1 MSPKRLAL
9 RQAPSAA
16 KSVERD
22 QSPRCVSRPRAALMD
37 EHDSPQLTSVTVLWN
52 DSDTDSLQRL
62 GFFGQDG
69 KEPCGKIT
77 AKFSIEH
84 ASAVDV
90 VPPTL
95 RISLFKPTAEGLGS
109 CIGPSILYPARYLG
123 PIATRTHHT
132 EQEYTPDFV
141 AAGLARLG
149 VEFASEM
156 VFRVHHPP
164 ILTFKSRPNP
174 QFFERPEVQKH
185 MRLMRSLSR
194 ANRVMLFFI
203 RDIDMDIDSAV
214 ERFNAVPVMDFPART
229 SEASYMAEVEAKWKE
244 YGISTKPGTTE
255 AQTSV
260 KDKTGLREDKKRE
273 RSTDTVEKQAE
284 TSAGRAR
291 KRVKLHSQSQ
301 SFRLTGT
308 NESLAGAAAL
318 QTGRAIVRAT
328 ENEADTTTPTMSLTE
343 PSGTSEAA
351 FTRITPTGNLPHRWA
366 EWWQFTYGPL
376 GADRTDNAQLNLAWR
391 TMQASRDNNTADFA
405 AGVVDSIM
413 HSLDINKAEEGEEG
427 S

>member
-1 MSPKRLAL
+1 
-9 RQAPSAA
+9 
-16 KSVERD
+16 
-22 QSPRCVSRPRAALMD
+22 MD
-37 EHDSPQLTSVTVLWN
+37 EHDSLQLTSVAALWN
-52 DSDTDSLQRL
+52 DSDTGSLQRL
-62 GFFGQDG
+62 EFFEHDG
-69 KEPCGKIT
+69 EQPCRKIT

-84 ASAVDV
+84 ASSVAS
-90 VPPTL
+90 PNL

-132 EQEYTPDFV
+132 EREYTPDFV
-141 AAGLARLG
+141 ADGLARLG

-164 ILTFKSRPNP
+164 IMTFKNRPNP

-185 MRLMRSLSR
+185 MRLMLSLSR

-203 RDIDMDIDSAV
+203 RDTDMDIDSAV
-214 ERFNAVPVMDFPART
+214 ESFNAVPVMEFPART
-229 SEASYMAEVEAKWKE
+229 SEASYMAEVEAKWKG
-244 YGISTKPGTTE
+244 YVISTKPGTTE

-273 RSTDTVEKQAE
+273 RSTDTVEEQAE
-284 TSAGRAR
+284 TSVGRAQ

-318 QTGRAIVRAT
+318 QNERVIVKA
-328 ENEADTTTPTMSLTE
+328 
-343 PSGTSEAA
+343 
-351 FTRITPTGNLPHRWA
+351 
-366 EWWQFTYGPL
+366 
-376 GADRTDNAQLNLAWR
+376 TDNEHRVLTIRPTLII
-391 TMQASRDNNTADFA
+391 F
-405 AGVVDSIM
+405 DSTFLGQ
-413 HSLDINKAEEGEEG
+413 SLLGGEYDDDEDD
-427 S
+427 